1 MHSAPPARSDRPR
14 RRPGSLLP
22 NPPRSLTFLRTGYG
36 WGPFTQDLLAG
47 LTVGIVAVPLAM
59 AFAIASGLPPERGL
73 YTAVVAGFLISLLSG
88 SRVQIGGPTGAFVVI
103 VFGIAARHGYEGLQ
117 IATLLAAGML
127 ILMGLFRMGAMIRYI
142 PYPVVT
148 GFTTGIALV
157 ILSTQMRDLFGL
169 RIERLPAEFVAQWEV
184 YARSAA
190 SWNPWA
196 LAVGGGTVALI
207 VGLRRLRPRIPGPIV
222 ALALA
227 SLAVWAFHL
236 PVETIGTRFG
246 GIPSSLPLPS
256 LPPFDPEK
264 WRALVPEAFTIAIL
278 AAIESLLCA
287 VVADGM
293 IGDRHDSNTELIGQG
308 LANIGSALFGGL
320 PATGALART
329 ATNIKSGGRSP
340 VAGLVHALTLLA
352 IMALAAPL
360 AVHVPLACLAGI
372 LVIVAWNMS
381 ELDHFRAMFRAPR
394 SDALTMVVTF
404 VLTVAV
410 DLTLAVQVGIVL
422 AALLFMRRMTEVT
435 QVAALRASDGGAIAE
450 SPDDDDRDKLSELPP
465 QVEVYEINGPFFFGV
480 ADRLKDVLAELEAP
494 PQVFI
499 LRLRRVPAIDA
510 TGLEALAEFYEKC
523 RRQGS
528 TLVLSGVNPQP
539 QRALERSGLLT
550 RIGAQHVHPHIDA
563 ALAHARAL
571 LGARPGQD
579 AAD

>member
-571 LGARPGQD
+571 LAARPGQD